1 VACFQEIRRLVQ
13 MTDTTRPDGIII
25 ALDGPAGSGKSSTA
39 KAVAA
44 RLGYRHLDS
53 GAFYR
58 AITLAA
64 LRAGIDPEVWP
75 HLTHAELDGL
85 DVHGRPADRGY
96 RMTIRGEDVSA
107 DIRSHQVNAHVSQMA
122 AVPAV
127 REWLMDALRESG
139 ARGGLV
145 ADGRDIGTVV
155 FPDAEL
161 KAYLIADAEERARRR
176 LAEMGAAGLTDD
188 DVRAEAARLMG
199 RDAIDSGRETAPL
212 RQADDAVVIDTT
224 GLTFDQQVDRIV
236 QLARERGGV
245 DRREEIP

>member
-1 VACFQEIRRLVQ
+1 VN
-13 MTDTTRPDGIII
+13 RPDGIII

-58 AITLAA
+58 ALTLAA
-64 LRAGIDPEVWP
+64 LRAGIDPERWP
-75 HLTHAELDGL
+75 RLSPAELDAL
-85 DVHGRPADRGY
+85 DVHGVADERGY
-96 RMTIRGEDVSA
+96 TLTIGGEDVSTA
-107 DIRSHQVNAHVSQMA
+107 IRAHEVNAHVSRMA
-122 AVPAV
+122 AIGTV
-127 REWLMDALRESG
+127 REWLMDALREAG

-161 KAYLIADAEERARRR
+161 KAFLICDPEERAMRR
-176 LAEMGAAGLTDD
+176 LREQGAADVSLEH
-188 DVRAEAARLMG
+188 VRAEAARLQG
-199 RDAIDSGRETAPL
+199 RDQIDSSREAAPL

-224 GLTFDQQVDRIV
+224 QLTFDEQVARIEG
-236 QLARERGGV
+236 LARERGGV
-245 DRREEIP
+245 DRGLRNP

>member
-1 VACFQEIRRLVQ
+1 MSRRHE
-13 MTDTTRPDGIII
+13 DGIII

-58 AITLAA
+58 ALTLAA
-64 LRAGIDPEVWP
+64 LRAGIDAERWESLSP
-75 HLTHAELDGL
+75 AELDGL
-85 DVHGRPADRGY
+85 GVSSEPDERGY
-96 RMTIRGEDVSA
+96 RMLLRGVDVSRE
-107 DIRSHQVNAHVSQMA
+107 IRSPEVNAHVSRMA

-127 REWLMDALRESG
+127 REWLMDALRAAG

-161 KAYLIADAEERARRR
+161 KAYLVCDPLERARRR
-176 LAEMGAAGLTDD
+176 LREQGAADLSDD
-188 DVRAEAARLMG
+188 AVRAEAERLQG
-199 RDAIDSGRETAPL
+199 RDAIDSGRATAPL
-212 RQADDAVVIDTT
+212 RQADDAVVVDTS
-224 GLTFDQQVDRIV
+224 GLTFEAQVEAVVR
-236 QLARERGGV
+236 LARERAGG
-245 DRREEIP
+245 

>member
-1 VACFQEIRRLVQ
+1 
-13 MTDTTRPDGIII
+13 MTATAHPDGIVI

-39 KAVAA
+39 REVAS

-64 LRAGIDPEVWP
+64 LDAGIPADEWERLI
-75 HLTHAELDGL
+75 HDDLDRL
-85 DVHGRPADRGY
+85 DVHGRPSERGY
-96 RMTIRGEDVSA
+96 TMTVAGRDVST
-107 DIRSHQVNAHVSQMA
+107 DIRAPRVNAHVSRMA

-155 FPDAEL
+155 FPEAEL
-161 KAYLIADAEERARRR
+161 KVFLVAAPEERARRR
-176 LAEMGAAGLTDD
+176 LREMGAEDLSDQA
-188 DVRAEAARLMG
+188 VRAEAERLRG
-199 RDAIDSGRETAPL
+199 RDEIDSTRAVAPL
-212 RQADDAVVIDTT
+212 LKPSDAVEMDTT
-224 GLTFDQQVDRIV
+224 ALTFEEQVDAIV
-236 QLARERGGV
+236 RLARERAV
-245 DRREEIP
+245 VR

>member
-1 VACFQEIRRLVQ
+1 
-13 MTDTTRPDGIII
+13 MTQTKRPDGIII

-64 LRAGIDPEVWP
+64 LQNGIDPEGWI
-75 HLTHAELDGL
+75 HLTHDELDGM
-85 DVHGRPADRGY
+85 DVHGRPAERGY
-96 RMTIRGEDVSA
+96 VMTIRGEDVSI
-107 DIRSHQVNAHVSQMA
+107 DIRSPRVNAHVSQMA

-176 LAEMGAAGLTDD
+176 LAERGVMDAPQEE
-188 DVRAEAARLMG
+188 VRAEAALLQG

-212 RQADDAVVIDTT
+212 RQAEDAVVIDTT
-224 GLTFDQQVDRIV
+224 GLSFDEQVERIV
-236 QLARERGGV
+236 QLAKERGGV
-245 DRREEIP
+245 DPREEIP

>member
-1 VACFQEIRRLVQ
+1 
-13 MTDTTRPDGIII
+13 MPTSKRPDGIII

-44 RLGYRHLDS
+44 QLGYRHLDS

-58 AITLAA
+58 AITHAA
-64 LRAGIDPEVWP
+64 LQAGIPLERWPE
-75 HLTHAELDGL
+75 LTEAELDRL
-85 DVHGRPADRGY
+85 DVHGRPDATGY
-96 RMTIRGEDVSA
+96 TLTVAGAEVSA
-107 DIRSHQVNAHVSQMA
+107 EIRSAAVNAHVSRMA

-127 REWLMDALRESG
+127 RGWLMDALREAG

-176 LAEMGAAGLTDD
+176 LMEQGIMAPPLEE
-188 DVRAEAARLMG
+188 VRAEAARLQG

-212 RQADDAVVIDTT
+212 RQADDAVVVDTT
-224 GLTFDQQVDRIV
+224 ALSFEQQVDRIV
-236 QLARERGGV
+236 ALARERGGV
-245 DRREEIP
+245 DPGEEIP